1 MIKWYSQETTPYKS
15 IKEKCMQPYEIKPDT
30 GLCTILGHNAQT
42 GYMRRYF
49 NRIMKHNGINATA
62 IALNITDEHFDFTM
76 TNVGQSKVDKMMI
89 EREFAQKAL
98 HYCNSLDEVSQR
110 EGRVDFVE
118 VEDGKVKGFCLDDE
132 TKSLFDKPEFLD
144 DQILFVA
151 KMMLIASRW
160 FNAKIDVDDIPLLIG
175 EKNE

>member
-1 MIKWYSQETTPYKS
+1 MKPE
-15 IKEKCMQPYEIKPDT
+15 EIKPDT

-49 NRIMKHNGINATA
+49 NKIMKHDEKNATA

-76 TNVGQSKVDKMMI
+76 SNVGQSKVDMMMI
-89 EREFAQKAL
+89 EREFGAKAIHYCESLNTCAQK
-98 HYCNSLDEVSQR
+98 

-118 VEDGKVKGFCLDDE
+118 IKEGKVYGYCLDDDARA
-132 TKSLFDKPEFLD
+132 LFEKPEFLD

-151 KMMLIASRW
+151 KMMILANRW
-160 FNAKIDVDDIPLLIG
+160 FNTKIDIDEIPILI
-175 EKNE
+175 ENTK

>member
-1 MIKWYSQETTPYKS
+1 MRPE
-15 IKEKCMQPYEIKPDT
+15 EIKPDT

-49 NRIMKHNGINATA
+49 NKIMKLNNLNATA

-76 TNVGQSKVDKMMI
+76 ANVGQSKVDKMMI
-89 EREFAQKAL
+89 EKEFGAKAV
-98 HYCNSLDEVSQR
+98 HYCESLDSCAQR

-118 VEDGKVKGFCLDDE
+118 VEEGKVKGFCLDDE
-132 TKSLFDKPEFLD
+132 AKALFDKPEFLD
-144 DQILFVA
+144 EQILFVA
-151 KMMLIASRW
+151 KMMLIANRW

-175 EKNE
+175 DKNG